1 MARWK
6 RTLNRRR
13 QRRTPSLRSQRVK
26 RSKKIALW
34 SRYAFLGVA
43 LLLVISFIAIPLFAF
58 NLPSPDKIVRRD
70 GFSTKILDRNGEV
83 LYDIFVDERRTP
95 VELDEIPLFLRQATI
110 AIEDKNFYEHK
121 GFDPTGLFRAMFNI
135 VFRGRI
141 QGGSTLTQQ
150 LVKNALLS
158 PERTIFRKIREF
170 LLSIQIERKYSKD
183 EILKMYL
190 NEVPYGGTA
199 FG

>member
-1 MARWK
+1 MVRWK
-6 RTLNRRR
+6 RTLSRRR
-13 QRRTPSLRSQRVK
+13 LRRTRGLRLQGAT
-26 RSKKIALW
+26 RSKKIALL

-43 LLLVISFIAIPLFAF
+43 LLVVVSFIAIPLFAF

-95 VELDEIPLFLRQATI
+95 VDLEEIPLFLRQATI

-135 VFRGRI
+135 GFRGR
-141 QGGSTLTQQ
+141 L
-150 LVKNALLS
+150 
-158 PERTIFRKIREF
+158 
-170 LLSIQIERKYSKD
+170 
-183 EILKMYL
+183 
-190 NEVPYGGTA
+190 
-199 FG
+199 